1 MLILDMRRF
10 MLLMISLMLGIL
22 LTSCAVAP
30 SGLPFGESD
39 MTESS
44 GTTGELQAAQ
54 SEECP
59 ETTPTVATPPDSAHR
74 DPLPHGAY
82 FVSADRLIWAT
93 VEQWRVGSQKV
104 RWVKPLGSQLVVR
117 GRRLDG
123 NAAPLWARIDDRY
136 VGDFQASWLTF
147 PTSGCWEVEARA
159 DESFLQFV
167 LYVPPRSERTETPAC
182 VGVGDVARLDR
193 TIFVGHVESS
203 SPDASGRWA
212 WLSVRVKQD
221 LFPYSL
227 NSRAASTGAVFTILQ
242 DGEREPLLE
251 EGVDYV
257 LVIHGDPWRIVC
269 PRQTV
274 ATVDYAQDPAGIV
287 PAMPAVSFW
296 SGETVSEIKSQI
308 RLAHNG

>member
-1 MLILDMRRF
+1 MLF
-10 MLLMISLMLGIL
+10 PLLL
-22 LTSCAVAP
+22 LLLALAGCAVAP
-30 SGLPFGESD
+30 GSLPSAQAVSGEGID
-39 MTESS
+39 VNAGARTD
-44 GTTGELQAAQ
+44 Q
-54 SEECP
+54 SENCP
-59 ETTPTVATPPDSAHR
+59 ASTPTIATPPDSAHR

-82 FVSADRLIWAT
+82 FVSADELIWAT
-93 VEQWRVGSQKV
+93 VEQWRVGSLKV

-123 NAAPLWARIDDRY
+123 NAAPLWARIDDGY
-136 VGDFQASWLTF
+136 VGDFQTSWLTF

-159 DESFLQFV
+159 DGSFLQFV

-182 VGVGDVARLDR
+182 VDVGDVARLDR
-193 TIFVGHVESS
+193 TIFVGNVESS
-203 SPDASGRWA
+203 SPDPSGRWA
-212 WLSVRVKQD
+212 WLNVRVKQD

-227 NSRAASTGAVFTILQ
+227 NSRAASAGAVFTILQ

-269 PRQTV
+269 PWQTV
-274 ATVDYAQDPAGIV
+274 ATVDYAQGTASIV

-296 SGETVSEIKSQI
+296 SGKTVADIKSQI